1 MWNIYQFSIAE
12 IPFKKKKRLNMAN
25 SWQIILC
32 QDICLVLKLRRKVCG
47 KKGREKATYCSL
59 GNTFRMTQTP
69 SLVSTS
75 EDPEAQRGLCEA
87 TRLVTSAG
95 GLGHRPPWVQL
106 VLCQLGC
113 VGLISLISLTS
124 PQSPPASLLSNH
136 FISFS
141 FYLWGSLT
149 QGTTSYQISWLASN
163 CQQQAALALVCYLS
177 DFLFHQL
184 FVSLIH
190 LKLCVE
196 CRRVGDI

>member
-1 MWNIYQFSIAE
+1 
-12 IPFKKKKRLNMAN
+12 MAN

-113 VGLISLISLTS
+113 VGLISLSLSS
-124 PQSPPASLLSNH
+124 PHPQTLPPPPPPHTL
-136 FISFS
+136 FS
-141 FYLWGSLT
+141 FPNCRVLLISCCIPGSSHRA
-149 QGTTSYQISWLASN
+149 GHE
-163 CQQQAALALVCYLS
+163 V
-177 DFLFHQL
+177 
-184 FVSLIH
+184 
-190 LKLCVE
+190 
-196 CRRVGDI
+196 DIQ